1 MDVELVRVRH
11 HDRIHAATKTISGT
25 GNGNGGLDGL
35 LFVVDLSDET
45 MQAIERIS
53 AEACRGSETE
63 PRVSNSRLS
72 PATLLASY
80 HLKQIE
86 CHATVDYIASL
97 RTD

>member
-53 AEACRGSETE
+53 AEACRGSETG
-63 PRVSNSRLS
+63 VRLNRAS
-72 PATLLASY
+72 QIADSHLLLSWR
-80 HLKQIE
+80 
-86 CHATVDYIASL
+86 
-97 RTD
+97 RTILNKSSVTRLWIT